1 MITVTTL
8 PQISLAAY
16 GNYAFP
22 DLFLTLSL
30 SLKVALRWERVVS
43 LYAALYI

>member
-16 GNYAFP
+16 GNYALP
-22 DLFLTLSL
+22 DLFLYI
-30 SLKVALRWERVVS
+30 SLKVAPRWKREVYS
-43 LYAALYI
+43 LYATLHI